1 MNNLKVK
8 IEMTKRNLKQ
18 WQVANLLGISESVFS
33 RKMRNEL
40 SKEEQEKII
49 DVIKRKGDVYEG

>member
-1 MNNLKVK
+1 MNNLKMK